1 MPVIFIMI
9 CSFIVLKKF
18 RKPFQGIDPGQ
29 AFNGFGDFFMFGD
42 KQVFEALVVGG
53 DKLF

>member
-1 MPVIFIMI
+1 LV

-18 RKPFQGIDPGQ
+18 RKPFQGIDPGK
-29 AFNGFGDFFMFGD
+29 AFNGFGNFFMFGD

-53 DKLF
+53 YKLF